1 MFREVLSS
9 MAGPLAARCTWLG
22 AVVLAVALT
31 GCSLLPGRHGQPQDD
46 APSALAT
53 ADGADAEGRTRTGFT
68 VTVEGPDEVRE
79 LLEKHLELQRY
90 RQLDDLG
97 VAELSRLMVAAEANA
112 RELLGT
118 LGYFTPRLV
127 LQLRDTPGAKTPHDV
142 LVRVDPG
149 PRTRVVQTQ
158 VDFAGPIVGD
168 AAADRQRE
176 AIRSGWA
183 LGPGRDFT
191 QQGWDNAKTLG
202 LRALTAKRFPTGNV
216 QTSRADID
224 ADTSTARL
232 AVTYQSGPAYRFGPL
247 VVRGAERYGVVGP
260 SRIARLP
267 TGEPYDQQKLLD
279 AQERL
284 ASSGYYDSVFL
295 TLDTSAGNPDFAPVI
310 AQVREAQMQKVVL
323 GVGFTTDSGP
333 RVSVDHIY
341 NQMPLLGWRAVSKLS
356 IERDTKL
363 LNTTWTGLPGDDG
376 WKWGSLAQLKR
387 EQSGTYDVDSGR
399 LRYGRSKSEGHIDR
413 ALFLQYDYA
422 VPSGSDL
429 PATVEPAASA
439 ISANWNWTGRYFD
452 DNANPRRGWGL
463 ALELGAGYT
472 LSGQRLPFTR
482 AYGRWMNVIPLGR
495 VPDGDTA
502 AVARQS
508 RIALRAEL
516 GAITAKETA
525 QIPSTLRFLTGGDT
539 TVRGYAYQQIGT
551 VDASGATVAG
561 RYLAVASAEWQKP
574 IVWNGQLTAF
584 ESAVFVDAGNV
595 ADKARELSKPKVGV
609 GAGLRWRSPVGPL
622 QADVAYGVDVKKFR
636 LHLRLGV
643 TF

>member
-1 MFREVLSS
+1 MFWEVLSS
-9 MAGPLAARCTWLG
+9 MAGPLAGRPSRLVAI
-22 AVVLAVALT
+22 VLAVLLG
-31 GCSLLPGRHGQPQDD
+31 GCSMLPWQSKQAEDD
-46 APSALAT
+46 TPSALST
-53 ADGADAEGRTRTGFT
+53 AGDNGTEAKARTGFT
-68 VTVEGPDEVRE
+68 VTVEGPDEARE
-79 LLEKHLELQRY
+79 LLDKHLELQRY
-90 RQLDDLG
+90 RRLDDIG
-97 VAELSRLMVAAEANA
+97 AAELSRLMVAAEANA

-118 LGYFTPRLV
+118 LGYFTPHLV
-127 LQLRDTPGAKTPHDV
+127 LELRDTPAAKTPHDV
-142 LVRVDPG
+142 LIRVDPG
-149 PRTRVVQTQ
+149 PRTKVVKTQ
-158 VDFAGPIVGD
+158 VDFAGAIASD
-168 AAADRQRE
+168 AAADEQRE
-176 AIRSGWA
+176 RIRSGWS
-183 LGPGRDFT
+183 LGPGREFT

-202 LRALTAKRFPTGNV
+202 LRAMTAKRFPTGSV
-216 QTSRADID
+216 QSSRADID
-224 ADTSTARL
+224 ADTATARL

-295 TLDTSAGNPDFAPVI
+295 TLDTSAGNPEFAPVI

-363 LNTTWTGLPGDDG
+363 LNTTWTGLPGEDG

-413 ALFLQYDYA
+413 SLFLQYDYA

-429 PATVEPAASA
+429 PATAEPAASA
-439 ISANWNWTGRYFD
+439 VSANWNWTGRYFD

-482 AYGRWMNVIPLGR
+482 MYGRWMGVYPLGR
-495 VPDGDTA
+495 VAEGDA
-502 AVARQS
+502 PALARQS

-516 GAITAKETA
+516 GAITAKEAA

-539 TVRGYAYQQIGT
+539 TVRGYAYQKIGT

-561 RYLAVASAEWQKP
+561 RYLAVLSAEWQRP
-574 IVWNGQLTAF
+574 IVWNGQVTPF

-622 QADVAYGVDVKKFR
+622 QADVAYGVDVRKFR

>member
-1 MFREVLSS
+1 
-9 MAGPLAARCTWLG
+9 MAGPPATQCTRLG
-22 AVVLAVALT
+22 VLLLAVLLG
-31 GCSLLPGRHGQPQDD
+31 GCSLLPWQRGQAQDD
-46 APSALAT
+46 APSALST
-53 ADGADAEGRTRTGFT
+53 AGGSSTDGQARTGFS

-118 LGYFTPRLV
+118 LGYFTPLLV
-127 LQLRDTPGAKTPHDV
+127 LQLCDTPDAKTPHDV

-158 VDFAGPIVGD
+158 VDFAGPIVND
-168 AAADRQRE
+168 AAADAQRE
-176 AIRSGWA
+176 AIRSGWS
-183 LGPGRDFT
+183 LGPGRNFT
-191 QQGWDNAKTLG
+191 QQDWDNAKTLG

-216 QTSRADID
+216 QTSRADVD
-224 ADTSTARL
+224 ADTATARL

-247 VVRGAERYGVVGP
+247 DVRGAERYGVVGP

-267 TGEPYDQQKLLD
+267 TGKPYDQQALLD
-279 AQERL
+279 AQQRL

-295 TLDTSAGNPDFAPVI
+295 TLDTTAGNPDFAPVI

-341 NQMPLLGWRAVSKLS
+341 NQMPLLGWRAVSRLS

-363 LNTTWTGLPGDDG
+363 LNTTWTGIPGEDG

-399 LRYGRSKSEGHIDR
+399 LRYGRSQSEGHIDR

-439 ISANWNWTGRYFD
+439 VSANWNWTGRYFD

-482 AYGRWMNVIPLGR
+482 AYGRWMGVIPLGS

-502 AVARQS
+502 AAARQS

-516 GAITAKETA
+516 GAITAKEA
-525 QIPSTLRFLTGGDT
+525 ARIPSTLRFLTGGDT

-574 IVWNGQLTAF
+574 IVWNGQLTPF

-595 ADKARELSKPKVGV
+595 ADKASDLSKPKVGV
-609 GAGLRWRSPVGPL
+609 GAGVRWRSPVGPL

>member
-1 MFREVLSS
+1 
-9 MAGPLAARCTWLG
+9 
-22 AVVLAVALT
+22 
-31 GCSLLPGRHGQPQDD
+31 
-46 APSALAT
+46 
-53 ADGADAEGRTRTGFT
+53 
-68 VTVEGPDEVRE
+68 
-79 LLEKHLELQRY
+79 
-90 RQLDDLG
+90 
-97 VAELSRLMVAAEANA
+97 
-112 RELLGT
+112 
-118 LGYFTPRLV
+118 
-127 LQLRDTPGAKTPHDV
+127 
-142 LVRVDPG
+142 
-149 PRTRVVQTQ
+149 
-158 VDFAGPIVGD
+158 
-168 AAADRQRE
+168 
-176 AIRSGWA
+176 
-183 LGPGRDFT
+183 
-191 QQGWDNAKTLG
+191 
-202 LRALTAKRFPTGNV
+202 
-216 QTSRADID
+216 
-224 ADTSTARL
+224 
-232 AVTYQSGPAYRFGPL
+232 
-247 VVRGAERYGVVGP
+247 
-260 SRIARLP
+260 
-267 TGEPYDQQKLLD
+267 
-279 AQERL
+279 
-284 ASSGYYDSVFL
+284 
-295 TLDTSAGNPDFAPVI
+295 
-310 AQVREAQMQKVVL
+310 
-323 GVGFTTDSGP
+323 
-333 RVSVDHIY
+333 VSVDHIY
-341 NQMPLLGWRAVSKLS
+341 NQMPLLGWRAVSRLS

-363 LNTTWTGLPGDDG
+363 LNTTWTGLPGEDG

-508 RIALRAEL
+508 RVALRAEL
-516 GAITAKETA
+516 GAISAKEAA

-539 TVRGYAYQQIGT
+539 TVRGYSYQQIGT
-551 VDASGATVAG
+551 IDASGATVAG

-595 ADKARELSKPKVGV
+595 ADKAKDLGKPKVGV
-609 GAGLRWRSPVGPL
+609 GAGVRWRSPVGPL